1 MGYCEDTCEH
11 LTSRHNCKKYHKGL
25 TYCGIDIG
33 SVAAS
38 YHERCSE
45 CEKDHWIIEQEKELE
60 EYRKAEKQGL
70 LLRMPCTIG
79 NIVYVLAE
87 CEMITSVLDGTYET
101 ATGYYCPYEL
111 NRKCPHATNICK
123 DVESVTAVFEDT
135 VETIWFDGDEIQIMT
150 ECCEVLGPI
159 GGYIFMTRE
168 EAETKLKELEASRNG

>member
-1 MGYCEDTCEH
+1 MGYCEDTCEY

-45 CEKDHWIIEQEKELE
+45 CEKDHWIMEQEKELE
-60 EYRKAEKQGL
+60 EYRKAERQGTL
-70 LLRMPCTIG
+70 LHLPCKVGDT
-79 NIVYVLAE
+79 VYVLAE
-87 CEMITSVLDGTYET
+87 CGVINTVLDGTYET

-111 NRKCPHATNICK
+111 NGKCPHDTDDCEK
-123 DVESVTAVFEDT
+123 CRDRTAVFEDI
-135 VETIWFDGDEIQIMT
+135 VEMICFEGDEIQIMT
-150 ECCEVLGPI
+150 EYCEVLGPI

-168 EAETKLKELEASRNG
+168 EAEAKLKENGGVNE